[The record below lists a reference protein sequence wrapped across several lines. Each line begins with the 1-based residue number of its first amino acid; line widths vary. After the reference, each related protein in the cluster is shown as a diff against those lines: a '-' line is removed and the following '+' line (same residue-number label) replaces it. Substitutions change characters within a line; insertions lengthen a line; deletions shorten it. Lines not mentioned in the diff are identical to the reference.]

1 MFSRCSELRLAK
13 RWNESSFPVNEQE
26 TASALYKKLLNLYPR
41 GFRERLGESMQQ
53 MFNDLYKE
61 RKQQAEQGL
70 FGFVLW
76 TFIENALGIFREHL
90 LLISAGDIM
99 PTMLKTLGSP
109 ALISLLL
116 ILPFMIMEVVN
127 RRNFNEDFPFMLF
140 FVLWLNLFAIS
151 LILLPIVRGRRT
163 GNHDMANPVPTQG
176 NTLLTNPKSALMIS
190 VVLILSVVIL
200 SLLDSLGWEPLERL
214 LNGPNPEQLYVPGQF
229 IALILISIPVA
240 AGIIAGGPIVSTLRA
255 GGSLFAHPLHLIIV
269 VVISFLFAAG
279 VVSLIVDQWPCFV
292 GVPNC
297 D

>member
-1 MFSRCSELRLAK
+1 MIYDAGIS
-13 RWNESSFPVNEQE
+13 Q
-26 TASALYKKLLNLYPR
+26 ALYRNLLRFYPR
-41 GFRERLGESMQQ
+41 EFREQLAESMEQT
-53 MFNDLYKE
+53 FNDLYKE
-61 RKQQAEQGL
+61 KRQTKKEL

-76 TFIENALGIFREHL
+76 TFTETAIGIFREHL
-90 LLISAGDIM
+90 LLISPGDIM
-99 PTMLKTLGSP
+99 RTTLKTLGSS
-109 ALISLLL
+109 ALFSLLL

-176 NTLLTNPKSALMIS
+176 NTLLTNPRSALMIS
-190 VVLILSVVIL
+190 VVLILSVIIL

-214 LNGPNPEQLYVPGQF
+214 LNGPNPEQLSVFGVRVASQF
-229 IALILISIPVA
+229 IAIVLLSIPVV

-255 GGSLFAHPLHLIIV
+255 GGSLFAHPINLIIV
-269 VVISFLFAAG
+269 VFILSTFAIG
-279 VVSLIVDQWPCFV
+279 LTSLIIDQWPCFV